1 MPTTTI
7 PLGTKVPSFLVWQF
21 VMNYD
26 LIKLFYGWNVLQ
38 PKIEWY
44 VQNGFIDAVQYKE
57 ITGKDYQAPA
67 TK

>member
-1 MPTTTI
+1 
-7 PLGTKVPSFLVWQF
+7 
-21 VMNYD
+21 MNYD

-38 PKIEWY
+38 PAIEWY
-44 VQNGFIDAVQYKE
+44 VQNGFIDASQYKE

>member
-1 MPTTTI
+1 
-7 PLGTKVPSFLVWQF
+7 
-21 VMNYD
+21 MNYD

-44 VQNGFIDAVQYKE
+44 VQYKFITPDQYKE
-57 ITGKDYQAPA
+57 ITGKDYQTPA